1 MSHELK
7 EPRQAGDP
15 TRLESNDAAL
25 TDKSTGIPT
34 ERLNLARPERLDPS
48 LPLRELAQAA
58 SARRREMKARAVRE
72 HDAAIKAGLDYAAD
86 DLPSVFDRLD
96 SLTPDATAEVGR
108 VYSAGERIGWQAGFD
123 DAMRVLR
130 ASNAAAY
137 AEGQADLAAALY
149 AEQLKWQEDTDRRL
163 AASLASGSSYPEL
176 CELRGESDRADRAR
190 QLYAVRGIA

>member
-25 TDKSTGIPT
+25 TDKSTGIPA
-34 ERLNLARPERLDPS
+34 EGLNLARPERLDPS
-48 LPLRELAQAA
+48 LPLREFAQAA

-72 HDAAIKAGLDYAAD
+72 QDAAIRAGLDYAAD

-163 AASLASGSSYPEL
+163 AASLASSASYPEL

>member
-25 TDKSTGIPT
+25 TDTSTGIPT
-34 ERLNLARPERLDPS
+34 KGLNLARPERLDPS

-72 HDAAIKAGLDYAAD
+72 QDAAIKAGLDYAAD

-96 SLTPDATAEVGR
+96 SLTPDAAAEVGR

-123 DAMRVLR
+123 DAMGALR

-163 AASLASGSSYPEL
+163 AASLASGTRYPEL

>member
-72 HDAAIKAGLDYAAD
+72 QDAAIKAGLDYAAD
-86 DLPSVFDRLD
+86 DLPSVFGRLD
-96 SLTPDATAEVGR
+96 SLTPDAAAEVGR

-163 AASLASGSSYPEL
+163 AASLASGTRYPEL

>member
-1 MSHELK
+1 MSHEPK

-34 ERLNLARPERLDPS
+34 KGLNLARPERLDPS

-96 SLTPDATAEVGR
+96 SLTPDAAAEVGR

-123 DAMRVLR
+123 DAMRALR

-163 AASLASGSSYPEL
+163 AASLASGSSDPEL

>member
-15 TRLESNDAAL
+15 TRLESNDATL

-34 ERLNLARPERLDPS
+34 ERLNLAHPERLNPS

-58 SARRREMKARAVRE
+58 SARRRKMKARAVRE
-72 HDAAIKAGLDYAAD
+72 QDAAIKVGLDYAAD

-96 SLTPDATAEVGR
+96 SLTPDAAAEVGR

-163 AASLASGSSYPEL
+163 AASLASGSSYLEL

>member
-25 TDKSTGIPT
+25 ADKSTGISAAGPDLT
-34 ERLNLARPERLDPS
+34 QPERLDPS

-58 SARRREMKARAVRE
+58 SARRREMKVRE
-72 HDAAIKAGLDYAAD
+72 VREQGVVIKAGLDYAAD

-96 SLTPDATAEVGR
+96 SLTPDAAAEVGR

-123 DAMRVLR
+123 DAVRALR

-137 AEGQADLAAALY
+137 AEGQADLAVALY
-149 AEQLKWQEDTDRRL
+149 AEQLRWQEETDRRL
-163 AASLASGSSYPEL
+163 AASLASGTRYPEL
-176 CELRGESDRADRAR
+176 CELRGEHDRADRAR
-190 QLYAVRGIA
+190 RIYAVRGIA

>member
-1 MSHELK
+1 MSHEQK

-25 TDKSTGIPT
+25 TDKSTGIPA
-34 ERLNLARPERLDPS
+34 EGLNLARPERPDPS
-48 LPLRELAQAA
+48 LPLRELAQVA

-72 HDAAIKAGLDYAAD
+72 QDATIKAGLDYAAD
-86 DLPSVFDRLD
+86 DLPSVFDRID
-96 SLTPDATAEVGR
+96 SLTPDAAAEVGR

-123 DAMRVLR
+123 DAVRALR

-149 AEQLKWQEDTDRRL
+149 AEQLKWQEDTARSL